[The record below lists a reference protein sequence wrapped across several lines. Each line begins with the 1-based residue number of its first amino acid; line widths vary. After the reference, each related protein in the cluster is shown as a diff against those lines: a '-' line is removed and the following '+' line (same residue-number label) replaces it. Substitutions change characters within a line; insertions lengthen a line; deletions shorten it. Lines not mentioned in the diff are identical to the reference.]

1 MGECACTLA
10 VFLSPEQS
18 SQPTILS
25 PRNHTCTHK
34 RLRARS
40 KAPNSLYD
48 TSCRTL
54 GTIRVEQEADTARH
68 RSHGMHVRTERHADR
83 SKGHRLS
90 AGYALQVLSKDVY
103 VQRVRLARWG
113 DAQAHHCKVLH
124 ISAVVPLF
132 PFHLKH
138 IVWYTHSV
146 VAKGAHT
153 GRSRATCR
161 EPAYAGDHSR
171 VGGTGIGT

>member
-1 MGECACTLA
+1 
-10 VFLSPEQS
+10 
-18 SQPTILS
+18 
-25 PRNHTCTHK
+25 
-34 RLRARS
+34 
-40 KAPNSLYD
+40 
-48 TSCRTL
+48 
-54 GTIRVEQEADTARH
+54 
-68 RSHGMHVRTERHADR
+68 MHVRTERHADR

-103 VQRVRLARWG
+103 VHRVRLARWG

-146 VAKGAHT
+146 VAQGAHT

-171 VGGTGIGT
+171 VGGTGIGTWSGGHGLPQTGRHGSTGAIQRLGTLLLPPSSTGWLSTAWVVSRACRP